1 MVSTTPYVHVVQYYE
16 TDRMG
21 ITHHSNYVRF
31 MEEARVDY
39 LKQIGWDYGKLESM
53 GVASPVT
60 RLDCQYKV
68 PTTFGDEIRISILVK
83 ECNGIRIQF
92 QYKMVNQRGVVVCT
106 ANSEHC
112 FVTAEGK
119 IVRVDKEFP
128 EFYQTLKE
136 KSEEHSM

>member
-1 MVSTTPYVHVVQYYE
+1 MISTVPYVHAIQYYE

-31 MEEARVDY
+31 MEEARVDF
-39 LKQIGWDYGKLESM
+39 LRQIGWDYGKLEDM

-60 RLDCQYKV
+60 RLDCQYKA
-68 PTTFGDEIRISILVK
+68 PSTFGDELRITVLVR

-92 QYKMVNQRGVVVCT
+92 QYKMVSQRGVVVCT

-112 FVTAEGK
+112 FVTNEGK
-119 IVRVDKEFP
+119 IVRLDREFP
-128 EFYQTLKE
+128 DFYEVLKA